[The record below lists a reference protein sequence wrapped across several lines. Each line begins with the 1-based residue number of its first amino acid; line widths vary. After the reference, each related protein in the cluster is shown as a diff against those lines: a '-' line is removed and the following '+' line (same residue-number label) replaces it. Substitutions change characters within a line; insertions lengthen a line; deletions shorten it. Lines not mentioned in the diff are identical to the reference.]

1 MVLFMLILIGGE
13 KGGTGKSCLTQNIA
27 VILQRIE
34 KSLLII
40 DCDPQKTTSDW
51 AQERCN
57 NFERPHIE
65 CIQMY
70 GNILRNLESLKLKYK
85 IILVDCGGQDSKAL
99 RSSLVTCT
107 HALFPIR
114 PKRRDLKTIN
124 HLDELIEE
132 AKLTNPKIK
141 YSIVINQAPALPSQ
155 YKRIIDVKDVCKDW
169 NIPCLNSIIFYRNIY
184 DDSEESGLS
193 VDELGSDIKATKEL
207 HSLIA
212 EFLNVKI

>member
-1 MVLFMLILIGGE
+1 MLILIGGE

-27 VILQRIE
+27 VLLQKTESSI
-34 KSLLII
+34 LII

-57 NFERPHIE
+57 NTKKPYIE

-70 GNILRNLESLKLKYK
+70 GNILYNLESLKLKYK
-85 IILVDCGGQDSKAL
+85 IILIDCGGQDSKAL
-99 RSSLVTCT
+99 RSSLVCCT

-114 PKRRDLKTIN
+114 PKRRDLRTIA
-124 HLDELIEE
+124 HLEELIEE
-132 AKLTNPKIK
+132 AKVTNRNMK

-155 YKRIIDVKDVCKDW
+155 YKRIIDVKDVCKNW
-169 NIPCLNSIIFYRNIY
+169 SIPCLDSVIFYRNIY
-184 DDSEESGLS
+184 DDSEEKGLS
-193 VDELGSDIKATKEL
+193 VDEIGTDPKATQEL
-207 HSLIA
+207 YSLIE

>member
-57 NFERPHIE
+57 NTKKPHIE

-70 GNILRNLESLKLKYK
+70 GNILHNLESLKLKYK

-155 YKRIIDVKDVCKDW
+155 YKRIIDVKDICSDW

-193 VDELGSDIKATKEL
+193 VDEIGSDIKATKEL
-207 HSLIA
+207 HSLIE